1 MVRLRL
7 VLAFWGLAA
16 LAAGLAHAQ
25 AGDADTGKGE
35 TTAGKS
41 ATGADA
47 APDADTT
54 VAAGVPMVDIA
65 KQDATGARYGLGLR
79 SRWTSVPSWMLGLFL
94 KNSKSLSSYTV
105 GLEGFRRH
113 GDFDFVLG
121 VAWQSL
127 SPSDGNWLGAGK
139 NPAVDTDYVQFRGLG
154 AVSIDAAFILRK
166 DLSQY
171 VTFHYGGGFGLG
183 IMTGKMLRTSDGSP
197 GCASSPGDVTKC
209 YPNLTPPCNS
219 GPCSESQLKASE
231 GGIDT
236 PAQGSRFT
244 SGDIPPVYPIIN
256 LLTGFDFRIPSVDGL
271 EVKVEGG
278 YFFPYFFLGGGLS
291 YRI

>member
-16 LAAGLAHAQ
+16 LAAGLAHAE
-25 AGDADTGKGE
+25 AREDAVMGDA
-35 TTAGKS
+35 TAPRAAPCG
-41 ATGADA
+41 DA
-47 APDADTT
+47 GPDADTT

-127 SPSDGNWLGAGK
+127 SPSAGNWLG
-139 NPAVDTDYVQFRGLG
+139 
-154 AVSIDAAFILRK
+154 
-166 DLSQY
+166 
-171 VTFHYGGGFGLG
+171 
-183 IMTGKMLRTSDGSP
+183 
-197 GCASSPGDVTKC
+197 
-209 YPNLTPPCNS
+209 
-219 GPCSESQLKASE
+219 
-231 GGIDT
+231 
-236 PAQGSRFT
+236 
-244 SGDIPPVYPIIN
+244 
-256 LLTGFDFRIPSVDGL
+256 
-271 EVKVEGG
+271 
-278 YFFPYFFLGGGLS
+278 
-291 YRI
+291 